1 MPRLPVS
8 GSSIVSPLRDEGEL
22 KRVLLDLGVDL
33 SPAAVHE
40 LHVKL
45 AVIIGQ
51 WMSEQQ
57 RLEVSSVS
65 GALLSTARNLNEAA
79 VTLGGFETGLHTG
92 LEIAVGTRIARY
104 LAIVPGVCSLT
115 EAQELISSFRREA
128 TRIAHVC
135 MVARA
140 DLPDRPEKSRR
151 QALDWYDEFT
161 ALLLELANKAT
172 DARTRWKGRDRVRI
186 GWLID
191 AARALESS
199 FLYREMRS
207 PSSEACGKRLQR
219 SRRRLRGAKGHAG
232 HADQICPVTYA

>member
-1 MPRLPVS
+1 MANAATAGQR
-8 GSSIVSPLRDEGEL
+8 IFNC
-22 KRVLLDLGVDL
+22 DL

-140 DLPDRPEKSRR
+140 DLPDRPEKSGR

>member
-1 MPRLPVS
+1 MPRLQVS

-22 KRVLLDLGVDL
+22 KRVLSDLGVDL

-51 WMSEQQ
+51 WMAEQQ

-79 VTLGGFETGLHTG
+79 VTLGGFETGLHSG
-92 LEIAVGTRIARY
+92 LEIAVATRIARY
-104 LAIVPGVCSLT
+104 LAVVPGVSSLA
-115 EAQELISSFRREA
+115 EAQELISSFRHEA

-140 DLPDRPEKSRR
+140 DLPDRSERR
-151 QALDWYDEFT
+151 QALDWYDDFT
-161 ALLLELANKAT
+161 ALLLELANQAA
-172 DARTRWKGRDRVRI
+172 DAWTRWKGRDRVRI
-186 GWLID
+186 GWLIE

-219 SRRRLRGAKGHAG
+219 SRRRLRLAKGQNHRAR
-232 HADQICPVTYA
+232 

>member
-1 MPRLPVS
+1 MPRLQVS

-22 KRVLLDLGVDL
+22 KRVLFDLGVDL

-51 WMSEQQ
+51 WMAEQQ

-79 VTLGGFETGLHTG
+79 VTLGGFETGLHSG
-92 LEIAVGTRIARY
+92 LEIAVATRIARY
-104 LAIVPGVCSLT
+104 LAVVPGVSSLA
-115 EAQELISSFRREA
+115 EAQELISSFRHEA

-140 DLPDRPEKSRR
+140 DLPDRSERR
-151 QALDWYDEFT
+151 QALEWYDDFT
-161 ALLLELANKAT
+161 GLLLELANQAA
-172 DARTRWKGRDRVRI
+172 DAWTRWKGRDRVRI
-186 GWLID
+186 GWLIE

-219 SRRRLRGAKGHAG
+219 SRRRLRLAKGQNHRAR
-232 HADQICPVTYA
+232 

>member
-1 MPRLPVS
+1 M
-8 GSSIVSPLRDEGEL
+8 
-22 KRVLLDLGVDL
+22 KRVVSDLGVDL

-51 WMSEQQ
+51 WMAEQQ

-79 VTLGGFETGLHTG
+79 VTLGGFETGLHSG
-92 LEIAVGTRIARY
+92 LETAVASRIARY
-104 LAIVPGVCSLT
+104 LAVVPGVSSLA
-115 EAQELISSFRREA
+115 EAQEAHFIISARGHSDSPRL
-128 TRIAHVC
+128 HGG
-135 MVARA
+135 RA
-140 DLPDRPEKSRR
+140 DLPDRSENLGVRRWIGTMTSRR
-151 QALDWYDEFT
+151 CCWSW
-161 ALLLELANKAT
+161 
-172 DARTRWKGRDRVRI
+172 RTRRLTPGPGGRGGI
-186 GWLID
+186 GSEMGWLIE

-219 SRRRLRGAKGHAG
+219 SRRRLRLAKGQNHRAR
-232 HADQICPVTYA
+232 

>member
-1 MPRLPVS
+1 MPRLQVS
-8 GSSIVSPLRDEGEL
+8 GSSIVSPVRDEGEL
-22 KRVLLDLGVDL
+22 KRVVSDLGVDL

-51 WMSEQQ
+51 WMAEQQ

-79 VTLGGFETGLHTG
+79 VTLGGFETGLHSG
-92 LEIAVGTRIARY
+92 LETAVASRIARY
-104 LAIVPGVCSLT
+104 LAVVPGVSSLA
-115 EAQELISSFRREA
+115 EAQELISSFRHEA

-140 DLPDRPEKSRR
+140 DLPDRSEKSGR
-151 QALDWYDEFT
+151 QALDWYYDFT
-161 ALLLELANKAT
+161 ALLLELANQAA
-172 DARTRWKGRDRVRI
+172 DAWTRWKGRDRVRI
-186 GWLID
+186 GWLIE

-219 SRRRLRGAKGHAG
+219 SRRRLRLAKGQNHRAR
-232 HADQICPVTYA
+232 

>member
-1 MPRLPVS
+1 MPRLRVS
-8 GSSIVSPLRDEGEL
+8 GSSIVSPVRDEGEL
-22 KRVLLDLGVDL
+22 KRVVSCLGVDL
-33 SPAAVHE
+33 SPAAAHE

-51 WMSEQQ
+51 WMAEQQ

-79 VTLGGFETGLHTG
+79 VTLGGFETGLHSG
-92 LEIAVGTRIARY
+92 LEIAVATRIARY
-104 LAIVPGVCSLT
+104 LAVVPGVSSLA
-115 EAQELISSFRREA
+115 EAQELISSFRHEA

-140 DLPDRPEKSRR
+140 DLPDRSERR
-151 QALDWYDEFT
+151 QALDWYDDFT
-161 ALLLELANKAT
+161 ALLLELANQAA
-172 DARTRWKGRDRVRI
+172 DAWTRWKGRDRVRI
-186 GWLID
+186 GWLIE

-219 SRRRLRGAKGHAG
+219 SRRRLRLAKGQNHRAR
-232 HADQICPVTYA
+232 

>member
-1 MPRLPVS
+1 
-8 GSSIVSPLRDEGEL
+8 
-22 KRVLLDLGVDL
+22 
-33 SPAAVHE
+33 
-40 LHVKL
+40 
-45 AVIIGQ
+45 
-51 WMSEQQ
+51 
-57 RLEVSSVS
+57 
-65 GALLSTARNLNEAA
+65 
-79 VTLGGFETGLHTG
+79 
-92 LEIAVGTRIARY
+92 
-104 LAIVPGVCSLT
+104 
-115 EAQELISSFRREA
+115 
-128 TRIAHVC
+128 

-140 DLPDRPEKSRR
+140 DLPDRPEKSGR

>member
-1 MPRLPVS
+1 MPRLQVS
-8 GSSIVSPLRDEGEL
+8 GSTIVSPLRDEGEL
-22 KRVLLDLGVDL
+22 KRVISDLGVDL
-33 SPAAVHE
+33 SPDAAHE

-45 AVIIGQ
+45 AAIIGQ
-51 WMSEQQ
+51 WMAEQQ

-65 GALLSTARNLNEAA
+65 APLLSTARNLNEAA
-79 VTLGGFETGLHTG
+79 VTLGGFETGLHSG
-92 LEIAVGTRIARY
+92 LEIPVASRIARY
-104 LAIVPGVCSLT
+104 LAVVPGVSSLA
-115 EAQELISSFRREA
+115 EAQELISSFRHEA

-140 DLPDRPEKSRR
+140 DLPDRSEKSGR
-151 QALDWYDEFT
+151 QALDWYDDFT
-161 ALLLELANKAT
+161 ALLLELANQAA
-172 DARTRWKGRDRVRI
+172 DAWARWKGRDRVRI

-219 SRRRLRGAKGHAG
+219 SRRRLRLAKGQNHRAR
-232 HADQICPVTYA
+232 